1 MYVIIYLSSCY
12 LQYRRHYIFPTRTET
27 VYLSITQSK
36 INHFEWLWCTGS
48 WRSFTKWFWSCPS
61 RVKCHRCEMQI
72 WCIWSKLHCF
82 PQTVDASSTAICCA
96 TQQLKFQTS
105 IVGKN
110 VEIVNLLCLVISLSV
125 SRFIHHALVEFRRL
139 WICWPSDTLQYVL
152 ANTSRFLVD
161 RHRCH
166 R

>member
-1 MYVIIYLSSCY
+1 MIMVHRIVKKFHIVILIL
-12 LQYRRHYIFPTRTET
+12 
-27 VYLSITQSK
+27 
-36 INHFEWLWCTGS
+36 
-48 WRSFTKWFWSCPS
+48 SFTRKNVIAVPTLWNADLVHQSDRSC
-61 RVKCHRCEMQI
+61 I
-72 WCIWSKLHCF
+72 AICF

-125 SRFIHHALVEFRRL
+125 SRFIHQSLVEFRRL
-139 WICWPSDTLQYVL
+139 WICWPSDTLQCVL

-161 RHRCH
+161 DIAATAR
-166 R
+166 